1 MLKNLDLIE
10 SIVNSCGC
18 EYTLTLDIVENIVSE
33 HFIKI
38 CKTHFK
44 TKLHKQTYVL
54 NKQLNVYECKTF
66 KTTSQNRIKAR
77 RLSNSISP
85 DAKTLNFGKYK
96 HRTFDYV
103 YNKDKT
109 YCYNLSFWNK
119 KANAGDS
126 NLNEFINYVR
136 NAISTF

>member
-1 MLKNLDLIE
+1 MLTNLDLIE
-10 SIVNSCGC
+10 SVVNSCGC
-18 EYTLTLDIVENIVSE
+18 EYTLTLDIVENSVSE

-38 CKTHFK
+38 CKTHYK
-44 TKLHKQTYVL
+44 QKLHKHNYVL
-54 NKQLNVYECKTF
+54 NKQHNVYECKTF
-66 KTTSQNRIKAR
+66 KTSNQNRLRAK

-109 YCYNLSFWNK
+109 YC
-119 KANAGDS
+119 
-126 NLNEFINYVR
+126 
-136 NAISTF
+136 